1 MYLRCDRNIS
11 KAAEAL
17 YIHRTTLIYRIER
30 IRAISGLDL
39 DSYPTRLYLSI
50 CFQLLTPAT

>member
-1 MYLRCDRNIS
+1 M
-11 KAAEAL
+11 AAASNRSTAPVWL

-50 CFQLLTPAT
+50 CFQLLAPAT

>member
-1 MYLRCDRNIS
+1 M
-11 KAAEAL
+11 AAASNRSTTPVWL

-50 CFQLLTPAT
+50 CFQLLAPAT